1 MAIVQTIDTA
11 YEFEQ
16 AFKAYNRDDNFSP
29 KGLRKLFDYL
39 ENLSDEIGEDFVL
52 DVVALC
58 CEYNEYSSIEEFM
71 QEYNPDFDRKEF
83 NEQDDDGKLGMV
95 CDYLA
100 RCTSVVCCDDD
111 CILFQVF

>member
-16 AFKAYNRDDNFSP
+16 AFKAYNREDNFSP
-29 KGLRKLFDYL
+29 KGLRELFEYL
-39 ENLSDEIGEDFVL
+39 ENYSDETGKDYTL

-58 CEYNEYSSIEEFM
+58 CDYRECESIDEFM
-71 QEYNPDFDRKEF
+71 QEYNPDFDHEEF

-100 RCTSVVCCDDD
+100 RRTSVVCCEDG